1 MKRKTLGSL
10 VHGVLYNL
18 KEKVTSLFP
27 FSEEGKAE
35 IDYLLKVVK
44 LASAGLPFNPD
55 LKDSR
60 SQVPCPLVF
69 P

>member
-1 MKRKTLGSL
+1 MKPKTLGSL

-18 KEKVTSLFP
+18 IEKVTSLSP

-35 IDYLLKVVK
+35 TDYLLKVIK

-60 SQVPCPLVF
+60 SQASSPLVF